1 MKRLIGLAL
10 HCLSAAL
17 LPPILTDSADAGDE
31 PMIRPN
37 ILWISC
43 EDISP
48 LLGCYGDITATTPN
62 LDRLASEGA
71 RFTHAFSCHG
81 VCAPSRTGIITGM
94 FPTSLGANHMRS
106 KAGVPDHIRLFPQL
120 LREAGY
126 YCTNNSKTDYNLVWD
141 QRATWDAS
149 SARAHWKNRPTTETP
164 FFSVFNLTMTHESKV
179 WPSGWSEIV
188 KDMDVSLRHQPDR
201 MVVPPLYP
209 NTAAVREDFARLAD
223 LITVMDNEVG
233 RLLRELDDAGLSE
246 STIVMF
252 WSDHGNGLP
261 RAKRWTYDSGSHVPL
276 IVRVPEPFRA
286 MAGIGE
292 PGADDFRMVS
302 LLDLGPTVLNLA
314 GIRVPEFMHGKPF
327 LGPGRHGGHDFVFG
341 ARDRLDERFDMV
353 RTVRNRRFRYVRNF
367 MPWRPAL
374 QHVAYGETNETLK
387 EMRRLRAAG
396 ELGQDS
402 AQWFEVPRAAEEL
415 YDLEKDPW
423 ELHNLAEESEH
434 QTLLEDLRNQLD
446 AWQIETRDVHLLPEI
461 MLDETQQANGERW
474 SLLQGDDGRIR
485 IARILNAARQAAGLE
500 VGKAPRRQ
508 SELDADPAVRWWQV
522 ALAARAADV
531 QDRLTLLRQ
540 EAQHSDRAIRI
551 TAAGGMARAGLIDE
565 AAEILRPL
573 ALSQNEFIRH
583 AAVLEIDEAGPEMIR
598 LATAE
603 LKSLSNQDHEYT
615 RRLAVHALQS
625 IGIATRPE
633 SKR

>member
-126 YCTNNSKTDYNLVWD
+126 YCTNNSKTDYNLMWD